1 MVAAIGV
8 VGALGTTASLGGLSL
23 TARTG
28 RPLAVGA
35 AATTG
40 NQMPVRKVPKQAPA
54 PMPSTVV
61 NISEDGRRA
70 LAVAHARVDSKP
82 SFVAT
87 EMAAL
92 ARANRVAP
100 ADVGVAGSVSN
111 LGAGDGAVR
120 AGNSDVGLS
129 DQALMSLILSLLAEV
144 HRSDAAS
151 VAIQAN
157 QAVASM

>member
-8 VGALGTTASLGGLSL
+8 VGALGSMGSIGALGLA
-23 TARTG
+23 ARGG

-100 ADVGVAGSVSN
+100 AEVGVAGSVSN
-111 LGAGDGAVR
+111 LGAGESSPLV
-120 AGNSDVGLS
+120 GNSEVGLS
-129 DQALMSLILSLLAEV
+129 DQALMSLILALLAEV
-144 HRSDAAS
+144 RSSENAA
-151 VAIQAN
+151 AATQAHLLS
-157 QAVASM
+157 ASQ